1 MSLKLG
7 PMHRRGFM
15 KVLGSMGLAASAW
28 SLRLLPDLVTARNSL
43 AQAAGPS
50 MDGHPLSKFKP
61 VQHVE
66 PVGEAIESAPRAV
79 LASEDVR
86 HVAKASGFDPGTLAQ
101 GKVSYQI
108 DADGRTLTGG
118 AWIVDDKHA
127 LIYASVDRRLDWF
140 KSMSMVVTTDTE
152 IGQVTAY
159 TLNGST
165 PTPVKP
171 KDAQPTGAV
180 AEMSKAL
187 GVTDAEAGYYGFC
200 CGGYN
205 SCCYDQWG
213 NWQEYWQWTG
223 MSPCGVNWSCA
234 ADKCGVPCGA
244 TCAATWWTGV
254 GTAACVFCLLIACGW
269 AVTQCT
275 YWCQTCYY
283 CYVT

>member
-28 SLRLLPDLVTARNSL
+28 SLRLLPELGTARNSL

-108 DADGRTLTGG
+108 DADGRMLTVG